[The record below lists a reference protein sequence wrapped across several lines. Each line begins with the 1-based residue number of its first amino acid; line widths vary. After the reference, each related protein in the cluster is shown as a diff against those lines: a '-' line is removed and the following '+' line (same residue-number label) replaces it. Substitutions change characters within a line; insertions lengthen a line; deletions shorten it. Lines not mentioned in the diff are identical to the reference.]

1 MRWYKGK
8 REVGKDEEEG
18 LKEKREWGKE
28 GEEEEKGKDTEE
40 KKEKKLYNE
49 KGTLGKRRGGR
60 IGEREVLRRGE
71 GIGRLCGER
80 VIERGEEIKEDLVG
94 V

>member
-1 MRWYKGK
+1 M
-8 REVGKDEEEG
+8 
-18 LKEKREWGKE
+18 
-28 GEEEEKGKDTEE
+28 
-40 KKEKKLYNE
+40 
-49 KGTLGKRRGGR
+49 RRGGR

-80 VIERGEEIKEDLVG
+80 VIERGEEIKQDLVG

>member
-1 MRWYKGK
+1 MFFILVYNVNHKG
-8 REVGKDEEEG
+8 
-18 LKEKREWGKE
+18 
-28 GEEEEKGKDTEE
+28 TEE
-40 KKEKKLYNE
+40 KKEKNLYKE

-80 VIERGEEIKEDLVG
+80 VIERGVQMSG
-94 V
+94 RVFVV

>member
-1 MRWYKGK
+1 MRWDKGK

-40 KKEKKLYNE
+40 KLYKE

-80 VIERGEEIKEDLVG
+80 VIERGEEIKQDLVG